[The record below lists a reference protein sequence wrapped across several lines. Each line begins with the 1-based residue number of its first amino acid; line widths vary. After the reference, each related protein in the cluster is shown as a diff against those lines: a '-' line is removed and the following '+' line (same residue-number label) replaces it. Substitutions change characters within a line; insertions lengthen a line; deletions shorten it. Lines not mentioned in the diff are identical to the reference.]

1 MKFPASLGALAMV
14 AASMGTAATAL
25 TLAQAATPAETPPG
39 SYSKDVYVDSRGC
52 VYVRASIGSAVNW
65 VPRLSRDRETV
76 VCGMTPSAAV
86 ASTTATPPA
95 PPAPPPPAAVMA
107 ARAPS
112 ASAMHD
118 VPAPQPASYA
128 MPVPGAG
135 QGAGSY
141 VGTGTTAVTRTME
154 VTCPTDGSS
163 ARVRIGGD
171 TVAVS
176 CPPGMTRAT
185 SYVVTHADGSRSRLV
200 AHPAQAGTG
209 LATGHAQPGG
219 RVIIGGVPPGAPNT
233 AFGNGYGITTSAG
246 PVDPVPNSAYT
257 AVPAAT
263 GRPVQIPA
271 GYRPAWED
279 DRLNPYRGPRTPYGD
294 AQMGAVL
301 DTSKVPMTA
310 AETTAVRTATVRTV
324 VVSKSQP
331 DAAAPAPKV
340 APGARYV
347 QVGAFGVAGNA
358 TKALAN
364 LRGLGF
370 GAATARTR
378 SGLTLVMAGP
388 FASTADLK
396 RALNTLRG
404 YYPDAYTRG

>member
-1 MKFPASLGALAMV
+1 MKFPASLGALAIV

-39 SYSKDVYVDSRGC
+39 GYSKDVYVDSRGC
-52 VYVRASIGSAVNW
+52 VYVRASIGSTVNW
-65 VPRLSRDRETV
+65 VPRLTRDRETV
-76 VCGMTPSAAV
+76 VCGMTPTAAV
-86 ASTTATPPA
+86 ASTSATPLA
-95 PPAPPPPAAVMA
+95 PPAPPPPAAVMPV
-107 ARAPS
+107 RAPS
-112 ASAMHD
+112 GSAVHGVLVPQSASYS
-118 VPAPQPASYA
+118 VPAT
-128 MPVPGAG
+128 G

-141 VGTGTTAVTRTME
+141 VAAGSTAVTRTME
-154 VTCPTDGSS
+154 VTCRTDGSS

-171 TVAVS
+171 TIAVS
-176 CPPGMTRAT
+176 CPRGMTRAT

-200 AHPAQAGTG
+200 AYPAPAGTG
-209 LATGHAQPGG
+209 LAAGHMQPGG
-219 RVIIGGVPPGAPNT
+219 RVVIGGVPPGAPNT

-246 PVDPVPNSAYT
+246 PVDPVPNAAYT

-263 GRPVQIPA
+263 ARPVQIPT

-301 DTSKVPMTA
+301 DTTKVPMPA
-310 AETTAVRTATVRTV
+310 AEATYVRTATAQTV
-324 VVSKSQP
+324 VGSKSQP
-331 DAAAPAPKV
+331 AAAAPASAPKL

-358 TKALAN
+358 KNALAN

-370 GAATARTR
+370 SAATARTG

-388 FASTADLK
+388 FASTADIK
-396 RALNTLRG
+396 RALTTLRG
-404 YYPDAYTRG
+404 HYPDAYTRG